1 MLSSAPDDYSL
12 LTRRRTI
19 PPSDRFRQRKQP
31 KQERATETRQ
41 RILDAAAQVFAEH
54 GYVAGTT
61 NRIAERAGLSIGSF
75 YQYFPNKDAVLRALM
90 DEHVD
95 AGTRLLS
102 ERLAAGLPPRLDDTL
117 RLFVRA
123 TIDNHREN
131 PRLHRVL
138 FEEAPRAPAFLA
150 RVRELEQFTVN
161 LANQLLQQHPDS
173 RAGRLTAHV
182 VVATIDSLVHRLV
195 TSAEPADFQEVE
207 DEIVALLMGYL
218 EGGGPRNSPSVTG
231 PGCR

>member
-1 MLSSAPDDYSL
+1 MRPSGPDDYSL
-12 LTRRRTI
+12 SPRRRTI
-19 PPSDRFRQRKQP
+19 TPTGRFRQRKQP
-31 KQERATETRQ
+31 KQGRATETRQ

-61 NRIAERAGLSIGSF
+61 NRIAEEAGLSIGSL

-90 DEHVD
+90 DAHVD
-95 AGTRLLS
+95 AGSTLLG
-102 ERLAAGLPPRLDDTL
+102 ERLAGGLPPRLDDTL

-123 TIDNHREN
+123 AIDNHRDN

-150 RVRELEQFTVN
+150 RMRELEQFGVDV
-161 LANQLLQQHPDS
+161 AARLLEQHPDV
-173 RAGRLTAHV
+173 RTGRMTAHV

-195 TSAEPADFQEVE
+195 TSPDGSDFQDVFRVVE
-207 DEIVALLMGYL
+207 DEIVLLLMGYL
-218 EGGGPRNSPSVTG
+218 RQ
-231 PGCR
+231 PGRRSSTRE